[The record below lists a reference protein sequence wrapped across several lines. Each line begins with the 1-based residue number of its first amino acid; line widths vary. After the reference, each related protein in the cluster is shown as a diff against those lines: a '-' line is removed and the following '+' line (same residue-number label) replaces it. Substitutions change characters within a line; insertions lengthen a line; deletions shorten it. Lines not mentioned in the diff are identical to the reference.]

1 MATARR
7 KRRTTKASSRT
18 AAKKRS
24 SKKAGKKKTVKKKS
38 APKKKAVK
46 KPTKKKAAP
55 KKKTV
60 KKAAPKKAAK
70 KIVTKKT
77 AKKSAPKKKPA
88 PATTS
93 GISTIAGIIRA
104 HAKNLSG
111 KVALVQDERV
121 QTWKELYTRSSQ
133 VAQALKA
140 AGVGNQ
146 DRVAFL
152 DKNSIEHFEVFYG
165 CSLLNAVSVD
175 INFRLAPPEVA
186 FIVNDAQAKVF
197 VVGPDFVPVL
207 DAIADQLTHTKKIVV
222 IGGHPKHESYDA
234 WVAKYQAVDPG
245 ADSKPHD
252 VAFQLYSSGT
262 TGRPKGVMLTNDNF
276 LGILPSA
283 RDLWGMDEHAINL
296 VAMPLFHIGGSGWA
310 TAGQYNGCK
319 SIILRETV
327 DVGGIVRLIGQHRIT
342 HAFMVPALLAFTLMV
357 PDVDKADFSSL
368 KLIAYG
374 ASPISEQVLADSLK
388 TFKCNFVQV
397 YGLTETTGVVTMLMH
412 EDHDVSGPK
421 RHLLRSCGKP
431 SMGIELKIV
440 DDQGKELPAG
450 EVGEIII
457 RSKQVMKGYWNMPEE
472 TAKAIRNGWFYT
484 GDAGY
489 TDKDGY
495 VYIHDRV
502 KDMIVSGGENVY
514 PAEVENALMKHP
526 AIADVA
532 VIGIPDDRWGEVPL
546 AIVVRK
552 PGVEV
557 TQDDIVAFGR
567 TQLAGFKTPKQVAWA
582 DALPRNPSGKILKK
596 DLRAPYWEGRERQV
610 N

>member
-1 MATARR
+1 MATKRR
-7 KRRTTKASSRT
+7 KAP
-18 AAKKRS
+18 
-24 SKKAGKKKTVKKKS
+24 KKKTAKKAVKKKT
-38 APKKKAVK
+38 AKKKTAKKKAVK
-46 KPTKKKAAP
+46 K
-55 KKKTV
+55 KTN
-60 KKAAPKKAAK
+60 
-70 KIVTKKT
+70 KKT
-77 AKKSAPKKKPA
+77 AKKKAVKKKTAKKAVKKKPA
-88 PATTS
+88 KKTAKKKVAKKPAKKQPAKKSAAKRATS
-93 GISTIAGIIRA
+93 PVITNVAGIIRT

-111 KVALVQDERV
+111 KVALVQGDRV
-121 QTWKELYTRSSQ
+121 QTWQESYQRSCQ

-165 CSLLNAVSVD
+165 CALLNAVSVD
-175 INFRLAPPEVA
+175 VNFRLAAPEVA
-186 FIVNDAQAKVF
+186 FIVNDARAKVF
-197 VVGPDFVPVL
+197 IVGPDFVPVL
-207 DAIADQLTHTKKIVV
+207 DAIAGDLTHTKKIVV
-222 IGGHPKHESYDA
+222 IGGHPQHESYES
-234 WVAKYQAVDPG
+234 WVARYQAVDPG
-245 ADSKPHD
+245 VEPKTGD

-262 TGRPKGVMLTNDNF
+262 TGRPKGVMLTNENF
-276 LGILPSA
+276 MGILPTS
-283 RDLWGMDEHAINL
+283 RDLWMMNANSINL

-319 SIILRETV
+319 SIVVREAT
-327 DVGGIVRLIGQHRIT
+327 DVAGLVKLIGQQRIT

-357 PDVDKADFSSL
+357 PDIDKADFSSL

-374 ASPISEQVLADSLK
+374 ASPISEQVLAASLK
-388 TFKCNFVQV
+388 TFKCDFVQV
-397 YGLTETTGVVTMLMH
+397 YGLTETTGVVTMLSH
-412 EDHDVSGPK
+412 EDHDVDGPK
-421 RHLLRSCGKP
+421 KHLLRSCGKP

-440 DDQGKELPAG
+440 DETGKQLPAG

-457 RSKQVMKGYWNMPEE
+457 RSKQVMKGYWNMAEE
-472 TAKAIRNGWFYT
+472 TAKTIRNGWFYT

-489 TDKDGY
+489 TDKAGY

-526 AIADVA
+526 AVGDVA

-552 PGVEV
+552 PDVAV
-557 TQDDIVAFGR
+557 TEDDIIAFGR
-567 TQLAGFKTPKQVAWA
+567 TQLAGFKTPKKVAWA

-596 DLRAPYWEGRERQV
+596 DLRAPYWEGRTRQV